1 MTDGDWNT
9 SFRVFRYF
17 RFSAFSLLLLPKQ
30 FRNNTMNL
38 AIIGAQWG
46 DEGKGKIVDLLA
58 PHFDIVTRY
67 QGGHNAGHTV
77 IIRRDGIDHK
87 FVLHLIPS
95 GITHPGKTCVIG
107 NGVVVDPQA
116 LLNEFDGLRAQG
128 IAVDHRNLLISN
140 RAHLILPYHV
150 ALDRAI
156 EASRGGNAVG
166 TTMRGIGP
174 AYEEKMARRG
184 LRAGDLT
191 DPATLTEKL
200 AHNAKQANRL
210 IAMLSG
216 DLIDERKLI
225 EDGQRWCELIAPHIT
240 DTTYYLNRSA
250 RDGKSLLLEGAQAT
264 MLDIDHGTYPFVTS
278 SNSSVGGACT
288 GTGLPPSLIDCTIG
302 VIKAYTTR
310 VGGGPFPTEL
320 NDAMSEHI
328 RARGGEYGAST
339 GRPRRTGWFDAVVAR
354 YAVMVNGLGAL
365 ALTKLDVLDDL
376 DEIKICVA
384 YKINGAQTDQVPYD
398 ANRMA
403 EAEPVYETMPGWN
416 ERTVGIS
423 RFADLPEK
431 AQTYIRRLEELSGAP
446 FAFISTGAERNETIV
461 ERDVLSRVGLDLAA

>member
-1 MTDGDWNT
+1 
-9 SFRVFRYF
+9 
-17 RFSAFSLLLLPKQ
+17 
-30 FRNNTMNL
+30 MNL

-46 DEGKGKIVDLLA
+46 DEGKGKIVDLIA
-58 PHFDIVTRY
+58 PHFDIVARY

-77 IIRRDGIDHK
+77 IIRRNGEDQK

-107 NGVVVDPQA
+107 NGVVVHPGA
-116 LLNEFDGLRAQG
+116 LLTEIDELRAKG
-128 IAVDHRNLLISN
+128 IEVSAANLLISN
-140 RAHLILPYHV
+140 RAHLILPHHI

-156 EASRGGNAVG
+156 EASRGNSAVG

-184 LRAGDLT
+184 IRAGDLT
-191 DPATLTEKL
+191 DAAGLVEKL

-210 IAMLSG
+210 LAMFGS
-216 DLIDERKLI
+216 DLIDEK
-225 EDGQRWCELIAPHIT
+225 QLIADGLRWSELLAPHVT
-240 DTTYYLNRSA
+240 DTTYFLNHA
-250 RDGKSLLLEGAQAT
+250 TRDGKSLLLEGAQAT

-288 GTGLPPSLIDCTIG
+288 GAGIPPSAINATIG

-320 NDAMSEHI
+320 NDALGEAI
-328 RARGGEYGAST
+328 RAKGGEYGAST

-354 YAVMVNGLGAL
+354 YAVMVNGLDAL

-376 DEIKICVA
+376 DELKICVA
-384 YKINGAQTDQVPYD
+384 YKINGQVTEQVPYD
-398 ANRMA
+398 ADQMNA
-403 EAEPVYETMPGWN
+403 AEPVYETMPGWQSN
-416 ERTVGIS
+416 TVGIS
-423 RFADLPEK
+423 NFDDLPERAK
-431 AQTYIRRLEELSGAP
+431 QYLARLSEVSGAP
-446 FAFISTGAERNETIV
+446 FAFISTGAERNETIISA
-461 ERDVLSRVGLDLAA
+461 DVLSRCGLHLTV

>member
-1 MTDGDWNT
+1 
-9 SFRVFRYF
+9 
-17 RFSAFSLLLLPKQ
+17 
-30 FRNNTMNL
+30 MNL

-77 IIRRDGIDHK
+77 IIHKDGADQK

-95 GITHPGKTCVIG
+95 GITHPDKTCVIG
-107 NGVVVDPQA
+107 NGVVVSPTA
-116 LLNEFDGLRAQG
+116 LLNEMDELRAQG
-128 IAVDHRNLLISN
+128 VEVTPKNLLVSN

-150 ALDRAI
+150 ALDRQI

-191 DPATLTEKL
+191 DAATLAEKL
-200 AHNAKQANRL
+200 SHNVTQANRL
-210 IAMLSG
+210 LSMLG
-216 DLIDERKLI
+216 GELIDEQKLI
-225 EDGQRWCELIAPHIT
+225 EDGFRWAELLAPHVC
-240 DTTYYLNRSA
+240 DTTYFLNHA
-250 RDGKSLLLEGAQAT
+250 VRDGKSLMFEGAQAT

-278 SNSSVGGACT
+278 SNCTIGGAIA
-288 GTGLPPSLIDCTIG
+288 GTGLPPAAIGVAIG

-320 NDAMSEHI
+320 LDATGEGL
-328 RARGGEYGAST
+328 RQRGGEFGAST

-354 YAVMVNGLGAL
+354 YAVMVNGLNAL
-365 ALTKLDVLDDL
+365 ALTKLDVLDEEP
-376 DEIKICVA
+376 EIKICVA
-384 YKINGAQTDQVPYD
+384 YRINGQLTDQVPYD
-398 ANRMA
+398 AQA
-403 EAEPVYETMPGWN
+403 LELAEPVYETMPGWQA
-416 ERTVGIS
+416 RTAGIT
-423 RFADLPEK
+423 RFADLPAA
-431 AQTYIRRLEELSGAP
+431 AQAYVNRLSELSGAP
-446 FAFISTGAERNETIV
+446 FAFISTGAERTQTII
-461 ERDVLSRVGLDLAA
+461 ELDLLKQLGLTLAA

>member
-1 MTDGDWNT
+1 
-9 SFRVFRYF
+9 
-17 RFSAFSLLLLPKQ
+17 
-30 FRNNTMNL
+30 MNL

-46 DEGKGKIVDLLA
+46 DEGKGKIVDLIA

-77 IIRRDGIDHK
+77 IIRRNGEDQK

-95 GITHPGKTCVIG
+95 GITHAGKTCVIG
-107 NGVVVDPQA
+107 NGVVVDPRA
-116 LLNEFDGLRAQG
+116 LLEEMDGLRAQG
-128 IAVDHRNLLISN
+128 IEVNPGNLLVSN

-156 EASRGGNAVG
+156 EASRGGAAVG

-174 AYEEKMARRG
+174 AYEDKMARRG
-184 LRAGDLT
+184 LRAGDLS
-191 DPATLTEKL
+191 DPASLSEKL
-200 AHNAKQANRL
+200 AHNAKQANRMV
-210 IAMLSG
+210 AMLGG

-225 EDGQRWCELIAPHIT
+225 EDGQAWCELIAPHIC
-240 DTTYYLNRSA
+240 DTTYFLNQAA
-250 RDGKSLLLEGAQAT
+250 RAGKSLLLEGAQAT

-278 SNSSVGGACT
+278 SNSSIGGACT
-288 GTGLPPSLIDCTIG
+288 GAGIPPNRINATIG

-320 NDAMSEHI
+320 NDALGEHI

-354 YAVMVNGLGAL
+354 YAVMVNGLDAL

-376 DEIKICVA
+376 DEIRICTG
-384 YKINGAQTDQVPYD
+384 YRINGRDVDQVPYD
-398 ANRMA
+398 AGLMQA
-403 EAEPVYETMPGWN
+403 AEPVYETMPGWKAK
-416 ERTVGIS
+416 TVGLS
-423 RFADLPEK
+423 AFDDLPARAK
-431 AQTYIRRLEELSGAP
+431 SYVQRLSELSGAP
-446 FAFISTGAERNETIV
+446 FAFISTGAERNETIIA
-461 ERDVLSRVGLDLAA
+461 RDILGELGASLD

>member
-1 MTDGDWNT
+1 
-9 SFRVFRYF
+9 
-17 RFSAFSLLLLPKQ
+17 
-30 FRNNTMNL
+30 MNL

-77 IIRRDGIDHK
+77 IIRRDGVDHK

-107 NGVVVDPQA
+107 NGVVVDPHA
-116 LLNEFDGLRAQG
+116 LLMEIDELRAKG
-128 IAVDHRNLLISN
+128 IEVNRDNLLVSN

-174 AYEEKMARRG
+174 AYEDKMARRG

-191 DPATLTEKL
+191 DPGTLAEKL
-200 AHNAKQANRL
+200 THNTRQTNRL
-210 IAMLSG
+210 LKMLG
-216 DLIDERKLI
+216 GEPINEKQLV
-225 EDGQRWCELIAPHIT
+225 EDGQLWCELLARHIC
-240 DTTYYLNRSA
+240 DTTYFLNESA
-250 RDGKSLLLEGAQAT
+250 YSGRSLLLEGAQAT

-288 GTGLPPSLIDCTIG
+288 GTGIPPSIIGCTIG

-320 NDAMSEHI
+320 NDDLGEHI

-339 GRPRRTGWFDAVVAR
+339 GRPRRTGWYDAVVAR
-354 YAVMVNGLGAL
+354 YAVMVNGLDAL

-384 YKINGAQTDQVPYD
+384 YRINGKETDRVPYD
-398 ANRMA
+398 AGQMA
-403 EAEPVYETMPGWN
+403 SAEPVYETIRGWK
-416 ERTVGIS
+416 EKTAGIS
-423 RFADLPEK
+423 RFEDLPER
-431 AQTYIRRLEELSGAP
+431 AQNYINRLFELSGAP
-446 FAFISTGAERNETIV
+446 FAFISTGAERNETII
-461 ERDVLSRVGLDLAA
+461 EKGVLSRCGLDLII

>member
-1 MTDGDWNT
+1 
-9 SFRVFRYF
+9 
-17 RFSAFSLLLLPKQ
+17 
-30 FRNNTMNL
+30 MNL

-77 IIRRDGIDHK
+77 IIRRDGVDHK

-95 GITHPGKTCVIG
+95 GIIHPGKTCVIG
-107 NGVVVDPQA
+107 NGVVVDPRA
-116 LLNEFDGLRAQG
+116 LLAEIDELRAKG
-128 IAVDHRNLLISN
+128 IEVDHHNLLVSN

-156 EASRGGNAVG
+156 EAGRGGNAVG

-174 AYEEKMARRG
+174 AYEDKMARRG
-184 LRAGDLT
+184 LRAGDLI
-191 DPATLTEKL
+191 DPGTLAEKL
-200 AHNAKQANRL
+200 AHSTRQANHL
-210 IAMLSG
+210 LTMLGSEQ
-216 DLIDERKLI
+216 IDEKLLV
-225 EDGQRWCELIAPHIT
+225 EDGMRWCELIAPHIC
-240 DTTYYLNRSA
+240 DTTYFLNRA
-250 RDGKSLLLEGAQAT
+250 VHDGKALLLEGAQAT

-288 GTGLPPSLIDCTIG
+288 GAGIPPSMIDMTIG

-320 NDAMSEHI
+320 TDDLGEHL
-328 RARGGEYGAST
+328 RKRGGEYGAST

-354 YAVMVNGLGAL
+354 YAFMVNGLDAL

-384 YKINGAQTDQVPYD
+384 YRINGRETDWVPYD
-398 ANRMA
+398 ANQMA
-403 EAEPVYETMPGWN
+403 SAEPVYEKMPGWR
-416 ERTVGIS
+416 EKTVGIS
-423 RFADLPEK
+423 RFEDLP
-431 AQTYIRRLEELSGAP
+431 AHTQNYINRLSELAGAP
-446 FAFISTGAERNETIV
+446 LAFISTGAERNETIISKK
-461 ERDVLSRVGLDLAA
+461 VLDDCGLELKL

>member
-1 MTDGDWNT
+1 
-9 SFRVFRYF
+9 
-17 RFSAFSLLLLPKQ
+17 
-30 FRNNTMNL
+30 MNL

-46 DEGKGKIVDLLA
+46 DEGKGKIVDLIA
-58 PHFDIVTRY
+58 PHFDIVARY

-77 IIRRDGIDHK
+77 IIRRNGEDQK

-107 NGVVVDPQA
+107 NGVVVHPGA
-116 LLNEFDGLRAQG
+116 LLTEIDELRAKG
-128 IAVDHRNLLISN
+128 IEVNATNLLISN
-140 RAHLILPYHV
+140 RAHLILPHHI

-156 EASRGGNAVG
+156 EASRGNSAVG

-184 LRAGDLT
+184 IRAGDLT
-191 DPATLTEKL
+191 NSATLVEKL

-210 IAMLSG
+210 LAMFGS
-216 DLIDERKLI
+216 DLIDEK
-225 EDGQRWCELIAPHIT
+225 QLIADGLHWSELLAPHVT
-240 DTTYYLNRSA
+240 DTTYFLNHAA
-250 RDGKSLLLEGAQAT
+250 REGKSLLLEGAQAT

-288 GTGLPPSLIDCTIG
+288 GAGIPPSAINATIG

-320 NDAMSEHI
+320 NDALGEAI
-328 RARGGEYGAST
+328 RAKGGEYGAST

-354 YAVMVNGLGAL
+354 YAVMVNGLDAL

-376 DEIKICVA
+376 DELKICVA
-384 YKINGAQTDQVPYD
+384 YKINGQSNGAGPLRRRPDERRRTGLRNHAWLAIQ
-398 ANRMA
+398 NRRHL
-403 EAEPVYETMPGWN
+403 E
-416 ERTVGIS
+416 
-423 RFADLPEK
+423 F
-431 AQTYIRRLEELSGAP
+431 RRLAR
-446 FAFISTGAERNETIV
+446 TR
-461 ERDVLSRVGLDLAA
+461 

>member
-1 MTDGDWNT
+1 
-9 SFRVFRYF
+9 
-17 RFSAFSLLLLPKQ
+17 
-30 FRNNTMNL
+30 MNL

-77 IIRRDGIDHK
+77 IIRRDGKDQK

-95 GITHPGKTCVIG
+95 GITHAGKICVIG
-107 NGVVVDPQA
+107 NGVVVDPRA
-116 LLNEFDGLRAQG
+116 LLVEIDELRAKE
-128 IAVDHRNLLISN
+128 IEVNHRNLLVSN

-174 AYEEKMARRG
+174 AYEDKMARRG

-191 DPATLTEKL
+191 DPATLAEKL
-200 AHNAKQANRL
+200 STSVKQANRL
-210 IAMLSG
+210 IAMLGG
-216 DLIDERKLI
+216 DLIDVNQVI
-225 EDGQRWCELIAPHIT
+225 EDGQRWCELLAPHVC
-240 DTTYYLNRSA
+240 DTTYFLNQAA
-250 RDGKSLLLEGAQAT
+250 REGKRLLLEGAQAT

-288 GTGLPPSLIDCTIG
+288 GAGISPKLVGVTIG

-320 NDAMSEHI
+320 NDALGEHI

-354 YAVMVNGLGAL
+354 YAVMVNGLDAL

-376 DEIKICVA
+376 DEIKICA
-384 YKINGAQTDQVPYD
+384 GYRIGGRETDQVPYD
-398 ANRMA
+398 AKLMA
-403 EAEPVYETMPGWN
+403 EAEPVYETMPGWQT
-416 ERTVGIS
+416 RTVGIT
-423 RFADLPEK
+423 RFEALPPR
-431 AQTYIRRLEELSGAP
+431 ARGYINRLSELSGAP
-446 FAFISTGAERNETIV
+446 FAFISTGAERNETIIAQ
-461 ERDVLSRVGLDLAA
+461 EVLSLCGLKLEM

>member
-1 MTDGDWNT
+1 
-9 SFRVFRYF
+9 
-17 RFSAFSLLLLPKQ
+17 
-30 FRNNTMNL
+30 MNL

-77 IIRRDGIDHK
+77 IIRKNGVDQK

-95 GITHPGKTCVIG
+95 GITHPGKTCIIG

-116 LLNEFDGLRAQG
+116 LLNEMDELRGQG
-128 IAVDHRNLLISN
+128 IETTPQNLLVSN

-156 EASRGGNAVG
+156 EASRGSNAVG

-174 AYEEKMARRG
+174 AYEDKMARRG

-191 DPATLTEKL
+191 DPATLAEKL
-200 AHNAKQANRL
+200 AQSVAQANRL
-210 IAMLSG
+210 ILSLG
-216 DLIDERKLI
+216 GEAVDEQKLI
-225 EDGQRWCELIAPHIT
+225 EDGERWCELLAPHIC
-240 DTTYYLNRSA
+240 DTTYFLNQASRN
-250 RDGKSLLLEGAQAT
+250 GQTLLLEGAQAT

-278 SNSSVGGACT
+278 SNSSVGGAIT
-288 GTGLPPSLIDCTIG
+288 GTGLPPSAVGVAIG

-320 NDAMSEHI
+320 NDAQGEAI
-328 RARGGEYGAST
+328 RQRGGEYGAST

-354 YAVMVNGLGAL
+354 YAVMVNGLNAL
-365 ALTKLDVLDDL
+365 ALTKLDVLDEE
-376 DEIKICVA
+376 DELKICVA
-384 YKINGAQTDQVPYD
+384 YRINGRETDQIPYD
-398 ANRMA
+398 ANAMNG
-403 EAEPVYETMPGWN
+403 AEPVYERMPGW
-416 ERTVGIS
+416 RSHTVGITE
-423 RFADLPEK
+423 FGKLPIR
-431 AQTYIRRLEELSGAP
+431 AQAYVQRLSELSGAP
-446 FAFISTGAERNETIV
+446 FAFISTGAERNETII
-461 ERDVLSRVGLDLAA
+461 DGALLQQFGLKIAV

>member
-1 MTDGDWNT
+1 
-9 SFRVFRYF
+9 
-17 RFSAFSLLLLPKQ
+17 
-30 FRNNTMNL
+30 MNL

-77 IIRRDGIDHK
+77 IIRRDGVDHK

-107 NGVVVDPQA
+107 NGVVVDPHA
-116 LLNEFDGLRAQG
+116 LLKEIDELRAKG
-128 IAVDHRNLLISN
+128 IEVNRDNLLVSN

-174 AYEEKMARRG
+174 AYEDKMARRG

-191 DPATLTEKL
+191 DPGTLAEKL
-200 AHNAKQANRL
+200 THNARQTNRL
-210 IAMLSG
+210 LKMLG
-216 DLIDERKLI
+216 GEPINEKQLV
-225 EDGQRWCELIAPHIT
+225 EDGQLWCELLARHIC
-240 DTTYYLNRSA
+240 DTTYFLNKAAYSGR
-250 RDGKSLLLEGAQAT
+250 SLLLEGAQAT

-288 GTGLPPSLIDCTIG
+288 GAGIPPSMIGCTIG

-320 NDAMSEHI
+320 NDDLGEHI

-339 GRPRRTGWFDAVVAR
+339 GRPRRTGWYDAVVAR
-354 YAVMVNGLGAL
+354 YAVMVNGLDAL

-384 YKINGAQTDQVPYD
+384 YRINGKETDQVPYD
-398 ANRMA
+398 ANQMA
-403 EAEPVYETMPGWN
+403 SAEPVYETMQGWK
-416 ERTVGIS
+416 EKTAGIS
-423 RFADLPEK
+423 RLEDLPER
-431 AQTYIRRLEELSGAP
+431 AQNYVNRLFELSGSP
-446 FAFISTGAERNETIV
+446 FAFISTGAERNETII
-461 ERDVLSRVGLDLAA
+461 EKEVLSRCGLDLII

>member
-1 MTDGDWNT
+1 
-9 SFRVFRYF
+9 
-17 RFSAFSLLLLPKQ
+17 
-30 FRNNTMNL
+30 MNL

-58 PHFDIVTRY
+58 PHFDIVARY

-77 IIRRDGIDHK
+77 IIRRDGVDQK

-107 NGVVVDPQA
+107 NGVVVDPRA
-116 LLNEFDGLRAQG
+116 LLEEIDELRQKEIEVG
-128 IAVDHRNLLISN
+128 PHNLLLSN

-174 AYEEKMARRG
+174 AYEDKMARRG

-191 DPATLTEKL
+191 DPATLSEKL
-200 AHNAKQANRL
+200 SQTVRQANRL
-210 IAMLSG
+210 IAMLG
-216 DLIDERKLI
+216 GELIDDKRVI
-225 EDGQRWCELIAPHIT
+225 EDGQYWCEALAPHVR
-240 DTTYYLNRSA
+240 DTTYYLNQAA
-250 RDGKSLLLEGAQAT
+250 REGKRLLLEGAQAT

-288 GTGLPPSLIDCTIG
+288 GAGIPPREVGCTIG

-320 NDAMSEHI
+320 NDALGEHI

-354 YAVMVNGLGAL
+354 YAVMINGLDAL

-376 DEIKICVA
+376 EELRICVG
-384 YKINGAQTDQVPYD
+384 YRINGKKTDQVPYD
-398 ANRMA
+398 ANQMA
-403 EAEPVYETMPGWN
+403 AAEPVYETMPGWQS
-416 ERTVGIS
+416 RTVGVTS
-423 RFADLPEK
+423 FDRLPER
-431 AQTYIRRLEELSGAP
+431 ARTYVRRLEELSGAP
-446 FAFISTGAERNETIV
+446 FAFVSTGAERNETILAH
-461 ERDVLSRVGLDLAA
+461 DTLKACGLDLNV

>member
-1 MTDGDWNT
+1 
-9 SFRVFRYF
+9 
-17 RFSAFSLLLLPKQ
+17 
-30 FRNNTMNL
+30 MNL

-77 IIRRDGIDHK
+77 IIRRDGVEQK

-107 NGVVVDPQA
+107 NGVVVDPRA
-116 LLNEFDGLRAQG
+116 LLNEMDDLRGQG
-128 IAVDHRNLLISN
+128 IEVNPKNLLVSN

-156 EASRGGNAVG
+156 EANRGGNAVG

-174 AYEEKMARRG
+174 AYEDKMARRG

-191 DPATLTEKL
+191 DPSTLAEKL
-200 AHNAKQANRL
+200 THTARQANRL
-210 IAMLSG
+210 LSVLG
-216 DLIDERKLI
+216 GEPIDEKVLID
-225 EDGQRWCELIAPHIT
+225 DGMRWCDLLSPHIC
-240 DTTYYLNRSA
+240 DTTYYLNRST
-250 RDGKSLLLEGAQAT
+250 RDGSSLLLEGAQAT

-278 SNSSVGGACT
+278 SNSSIGGACT
-288 GTGLPPSLIDCTIG
+288 GTGIPPSLITMVIG

-320 NDAMSEHI
+320 DDALGELI
-328 RARGGEYGAST
+328 RSRGGEYGAST

-354 YAVMVNGLGAL
+354 YAVMVNGLHAL

-376 DEIKICVA
+376 DEIRICTG
-384 YKINGAQTDQVPYD
+384 YRINGHETGQVPYD
-398 ANRMA
+398 ANLMSA
-403 EAEPVYETMPGWN
+403 AEPVYETMPGW
-416 ERTVGIS
+416 RDKTVGIS
-423 RFADLPEK
+423 RLDDLPAK
-431 AQTYIRRLEELSGAP
+431 AREYVDRLAVLSGAP
-446 FAFISTGAERNETIV
+446 FAFISTGAERNETIIST
-461 ERDVLSRVGLDLAA
+461 EVLGRHGLDLSI

>member
-1 MTDGDWNT
+1 
-9 SFRVFRYF
+9 
-17 RFSAFSLLLLPKQ
+17 
-30 FRNNTMNL
+30 MNL

-77 IIRRDGIDHK
+77 IIRRDGADQK

-107 NGVVVDPQA
+107 NGVVVDPRA
-116 LLNEFDGLRAQG
+116 LLVEMEELRAQG
-128 IAVDHRNLLISN
+128 IDVGPHNLRVSN

-174 AYEEKMARRG
+174 AYEDKMARRG

-191 DPATLTEKL
+191 DPATLSEKL
-200 AHNAKQANRL
+200 SQTVRQANRL
-210 IAMLSG
+210 IAMLGG
-216 DLIDERKLI
+216 DLIDDKRVI
-225 EDGQRWCELIAPHIT
+225 EDGQRWCEQLAPHIC
-240 DTTYYLNRSA
+240 DTTYYLNHAA
-250 RDGKSLLLEGAQAT
+250 REGKRLLLEGAQAT

-288 GTGLPPSLIDCTIG
+288 GAGIPPREVGCTIG

-320 NDAMSEHI
+320 NDDLGEHI

-339 GRPRRTGWFDAVVAR
+339 GRPRRTGWFDAVIAR
-354 YAVMVNGLGAL
+354 YAVMVNGLDAL

-376 DEIKICVA
+376 DEIRICVG
-384 YKINGAQTDQVPYD
+384 YRINGRETDQVPYD
-398 ANRMA
+398 AGQMA
-403 EAEPVYETMPGWN
+403 LAEPVYESMPGWQSP
-416 ERTVGIS
+416 TVGVTS
-423 RFADLPEK
+423 FAELPAR
-431 AQTYIRRLEELSGAP
+431 AQTYVRRLEELSGAP
-446 FAFISTGAERNETIV
+446 FAFVSTGAERNETILAHDIL
-461 ERDVLSRVGLDLAA
+461 RKCGLDLTA

>member
-1 MTDGDWNT
+1 
-9 SFRVFRYF
+9 
-17 RFSAFSLLLLPKQ
+17 
-30 FRNNTMNL
+30 MNL

-46 DEGKGKIVDLLA
+46 DEGKGKIVDLIA
-58 PHFDIVTRY
+58 PHFDIVARY

-77 IIRRDGIDHK
+77 IIRRDGVDQK

-107 NGVVVDPQA
+107 NGVVVHPQA
-116 LLNEFDGLRAQG
+116 LLTEMDELRAKD
-128 IAVDHRNLLISN
+128 IEVTPAKLLVSN
-140 RAHLILPYHV
+140 RAHLILPHHV

-156 EASRGGNAVG
+156 EANRGGNAVG

-191 DPATLTEKL
+191 NPAALAEKL
-200 AHNAKQANRL
+200 AHNTEQANRL
-210 IAMLSG
+210 LKMLG
-216 DLIDERKLI
+216 GELVDEKQLI
-225 EDGQRWCELIAPHIT
+225 EDGLRWSELLAPHVT
-240 DTTYYLNRSA
+240 DTTYFLNKAA
-250 RDGKSLLLEGAQAT
+250 REGKSLLLEGAQAT

-278 SNSSVGGACT
+278 SSSSVGGACT
-288 GTGLPPSLIDCTIG
+288 GAGIPPSAINATIG

-320 NDAMSEHI
+320 NDDLGEAI
-328 RARGGEYGAST
+328 RAKGGEYGAST

-354 YAVMVNGLGAL
+354 YAVMINGLDGL

-384 YKINGAQTDQVPYD
+384 YRINGQETDQVPYD
-398 ANRMA
+398 ADQMNQ
-403 EAEPVYETMPGWN
+403 AEPVYETMPGWQAK
-416 ERTVGIS
+416 TVGIS
-423 RFADLPEK
+423 NFADLPPR
-431 AQTYIRRLEELSGAP
+431 AQAYVNRLSELSGAP
-446 FAFISTGAERNETIV
+446 FAFISTGAERNETIISA
-461 ERDVLSRVGLDLAA
+461 EVLGRCGLHLTV

>member
-1 MTDGDWNT
+1 
-9 SFRVFRYF
+9 
-17 RFSAFSLLLLPKQ
+17 
-30 FRNNTMNL
+30 MNL

-58 PHFDIVTRY
+58 PHFDIITRY

-77 IIRRDGIDHK
+77 IIRRGEVDHK

-95 GITHPGKTCVIG
+95 GVTHPGKTCVIG

-116 LLNEFDGLRAQG
+116 LLNEIDGLRAQG
-128 IAVDHRNLLISN
+128 VEVDHHNLLISN

-156 EASRGGNAVG
+156 EASRGGAAVG

-174 AYEEKMARRG
+174 AYEDKMARRG

-200 AHNAKQANRL
+200 SHNAKQANRL
-210 IAMLSG
+210 IAMLNG
-216 DLIDERKLI
+216 DLIDEKRLI
-225 EDGQRWCELIAPHIT
+225 DDGQRWCELVAPHIT
-240 DTTYYLNRSA
+240 DTTYFLNRAA
-250 RDGKSLLLEGAQAT
+250 REGRSLLLEGAQAT

-278 SNSSVGGACT
+278 SNSSAGGACT
-288 GTGLPPSLIDCTIG
+288 GAGIPPSMINCAIG

-320 NDAMSEHI
+320 DDALGEHI

-354 YAVMVNGLGAL
+354 YAVMVNGLDAL

-376 DEIKICVA
+376 DEIKICA
-384 YKINGAQTDQVPYD
+384 GYRINGRETDQVPYD
-398 ANRMA
+398 ANQMS
-403 EAEPVYETMPGWN
+403 EAEPIYETAPGWR
-416 ERTVGIS
+416 EKTVGVS
-423 RFADLPEK
+423 KFEDLPEK
-431 AQTYIRRLEELSGAP
+431 ARKYVARLAELSGAS
-446 FAFISTGAERNETIV
+446 FAIISTGAERNETII
-461 ERDVLSRVGLDLAA
+461 EAEALDKCGLKLAV

>member
-1 MTDGDWNT
+1 
-9 SFRVFRYF
+9 
-17 RFSAFSLLLLPKQ
+17 
-30 FRNNTMNL
+30 MNL

-77 IIRRDGIDHK
+77 IIRRDGVDHK

-95 GITHPGKTCVIG
+95 GITHPGKICVIG

-116 LLNEFDGLRAQG
+116 LLNEIDGLRAQG
-128 IAVDHRNLLISN
+128 IEVNHRNLLISN

-150 ALDRAI
+150 ALDRQI

-191 DPATLTEKL
+191 DPSALTEKL
-200 AHNAKQANRL
+200 ATNAQQANRL
-210 IAMLSG
+210 LTMLG
-216 DLIDERKLI
+216 GEPIDEQKLV
-225 EDGQRWCELIAPHIT
+225 EDGERFSELIAPHIA
-240 DTTYYLNRSA
+240 DTTYFLNNAA
-250 RDGKSLLLEGAQAT
+250 RAGRALLLEGAQAT

-278 SNSSVGGACT
+278 SNSSVGGAVT
-288 GTGLPPSLIDCTIG
+288 GTGLPPSLIHCTIG

-320 NDAMSEHI
+320 DDALGEHI

-354 YAVMVNGLGAL
+354 YAVMVNGLEAL
-365 ALTKLDVLDDL
+365 ALTKLDVLDEL

-384 YKINGAQTDQVPYD
+384 YRIDGRETDQVPYD
-398 ANRMA
+398 ANQMSA
-403 EAEPVYETMPGWN
+403 AEPVYETMPGWR
-416 ERTVGIS
+416 EKTVGVS
-423 RFADLPEK
+423 KFEDLPVRARE
-431 AQTYIRRLEELSGAP
+431 YVNRLSELSGAP
-446 FAFISTGAERNETIV
+446 FAFVSTGAERNETIISK
-461 ERDVLSRVGLDLAA
+461 EALNNCGLDLSV

>member
-1 MTDGDWNT
+1 
-9 SFRVFRYF
+9 
-17 RFSAFSLLLLPKQ
+17 
-30 FRNNTMNL
+30 MNL

-95 GITHPGKTCVIG
+95 GITHPGKICVVG
-107 NGVVVDPQA
+107 NGVVVDPRA
-116 LLNEFDGLRAQG
+116 LLAEIDELRGRG
-128 IAVDHRNLLISN
+128 IEVNHHNLLASN

-174 AYEEKMARRG
+174 AYEDKMARRG

-191 DPATLTEKL
+191 DPGTLAEKL

-210 IAMLSG
+210 LTMLG
-216 DLIDERKLI
+216 GEPIDVRQLV
-225 EDGQRWCELIAPHIT
+225 EDGERWCELLAPHIV
-240 DTTYYLNRSA
+240 DTTYFLNRTA
-250 RDGKSLLLEGAQAT
+250 REGKAILLEGAQAT

-288 GTGLPPSLIDCTIG
+288 GAGIPPSMIDCTIG

-320 NDAMSEHI
+320 NDALGEHL
-328 RARGGEYGAST
+328 RTSGGEYGAST
-339 GRPRRTGWFDAVVAR
+339 GRPRRTGWFDAVIAR
-354 YAVMVNGLGAL
+354 YAVMVNGLDAL
-365 ALTKLDVLDDL
+365 ALTKLDVLDEL

-384 YKINGAQTDQVPYD
+384 YRINGKEIDLVPYD
-398 ANRMA
+398 ANQMA
-403 EAEPVYETMPGWN
+403 SAEPVYETISGWQ
-416 ERTVGIS
+416 EKTVGIS
-423 RFADLPEK
+423 KFEDLPER
-431 AQTYIRRLEELSGAP
+431 AQKYINRLSELSGAP
-446 FAFISTGAERNETIV
+446 FAFISTGAERNETIIAK
-461 ERDVLSRVGLDLAA
+461 DVLSRCGLDLVL